1 MDPESC
7 GAQPVYAGGYDG
19 HSRVSGLPASR
30 VCSYTWTRP
39 GPAFQGWGPGLPTFS
54 LVTAALTLRLASR
67 VLIPIPALR
76 RDRD

>member
-30 VCSYTWTRP
+30 VCSYPWTHP
-39 GPAFQGWGPGLPTFS
+39 GPA
-54 LVTAALTLRLASR
+54 V
-67 VLIPIPALR
+67 
-76 RDRD
+76 

>member
-1 MDPESC
+1 MDLESC
-7 GAQPVYAGGYDG
+7 GAQQGERFTRKPCMLISVD
-19 HSRVSGLPASR
+19 SSRPRRLRRVS
-30 VCSYTWTRP
+30 
-39 GPAFQGWGPGLPTFS
+39 GLPTFS